1 MLDLVPFEETAA
13 AKAKARGGDIWVT
26 HRNIEDVSLY
36 EKYGKIRRVPI
47 EAMTST
53 PDLTPTGEVIREI
66 VEPQRM
72 DDYHALQNTATGGL
86 LNVRPVGKSYALVPH
101 DGLFKAQARQLAASD
116 LPLGN
121 VEVVTASTK
130 RGRGF
135 TGLSTSTTCRTFPRH
150 GTAIWTGCAVGWTC
164 STASTCHGPCK
175 SSRLPTVTYVGTR
188 WFLAGKRR
196 ITNARFTGVRCHLKR

>member
-72 DDYHALQNTATGGL
+72 DDYHALQNTATGGFSTSGL
-86 LNVRPVGKSYALVPH
+86 SANCMRLIPH
-101 DGLFKAQARQLAASD
+101 DGLFKAQAQQLAASD
-116 LPLGN
+116 LPLDN
-121 VEVVTASTK
+121 VEVVDRIYEEGARVHRTIY
-130 RGRGF
+130 F
-135 TGLSTSTTCRTFPRH
+135 HDLQDLSTTRDRQSGPGALSDGHVQQRRH
-150 GTAIWTGCAVGWTC
+150 VLGLANLLGCL
-164 STASTCHGPCK
+164 S
-175 SSRLPTVTYVGTR
+175 
-188 WFLAGKRR
+188 
-196 ITNARFTGVRCHLKR
+196 